1 VAGVFISYRRDD
13 TRPWAIA
20 LRDQLA
26 QAFGERRVFFD
37 VDSMNAGNW
46 RAQIDQALE
55 RSAVVLVVIGPR
67 WTTAADAEG
76 HQRLLL
82 PDDVHRMEVASA
94 LERPGITVIPV
105 LVDGARLPAAR
116 DLPEDLRALL
126 ERQVSEIGDARD
138 RRLADLRRLT
148 RTIDGLIGQRR
159 QRFSAAVAAVAIVAV
174 GILNTLVRSNSPLV
188 AIAFFAAAAALG
200 ACSWRIYR
208 RMARDHV
215 KGAWL
220 ALVAVVLS
228 VATLAG
234 SIVRLAGYLARP
246 VEVSWRRS
254 G

>member
-1 VAGVFISYRRDD
+1 LLGQGLRADAPRPYPGRGAGADGVRLGHRTALPRLVRGGDRVVCGRVLYAGGHAGASRRRGAGRACSRRRGARDAVEYGSVAGVFISYRRDD

-94 LERPGITVIPV
+94 L
-105 LVDGARLPAAR
+105 
-116 DLPEDLRALL
+116 
-126 ERQVSEIGDARD
+126 
-138 RRLADLRRLT
+138 
-148 RTIDGLIGQRR
+148 
-159 QRFSAAVAAVAIVAV
+159 
-174 GILNTLVRSNSPLV
+174 
-188 AIAFFAAAAALG
+188 
-200 ACSWRIYR
+200 
-208 RMARDHV
+208 
-215 KGAWL
+215 
-220 ALVAVVLS
+220 
-228 VATLAG
+228 
-234 SIVRLAGYLARP
+234 
-246 VEVSWRRS
+246 
-254 G
+254 